1 MRLIRV
7 AGDLAGYQWNSTLT
21 ICTWPIWGNGF
32 ARSCERQFDFFA
44 TIESDRT
51 EWGLFAGENARG
63 GGKCLGA
70 REAQG
75 KPTSD
80 FAIVKTLA
88 GFPWACL
95 SCDFEAM
102 LLRKPLDRIQ

>member
-1 MRLIRV
+1 MSR
-7 AGDLAGYQWNSTLT
+7 
-21 ICTWPIWGNGF
+21 P
-32 ARSCERQFDFFA
+32 
-44 TIESDRT
+44 RT
-51 EWGLFAGENARG
+51 
-63 GGKCLGA
+63 K
-70 REAQG
+70 AQG